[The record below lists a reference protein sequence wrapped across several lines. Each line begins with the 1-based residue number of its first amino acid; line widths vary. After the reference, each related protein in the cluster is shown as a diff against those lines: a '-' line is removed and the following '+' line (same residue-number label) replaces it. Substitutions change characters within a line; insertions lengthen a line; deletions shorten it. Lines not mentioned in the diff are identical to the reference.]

1 MRDCLN
7 LQVLLILQSQIH
19 TLTNVKSH
27 FVTFHSGNQID
38 YILDNFLFYFFIF
51 FDELKMRR

>member
-19 TLTNVKSH
+19 AFTNVKSH

-38 YILDNFLFYFFIF
+38 YILDKKIF
-51 FDELKMRR
+51 SDELKMRR